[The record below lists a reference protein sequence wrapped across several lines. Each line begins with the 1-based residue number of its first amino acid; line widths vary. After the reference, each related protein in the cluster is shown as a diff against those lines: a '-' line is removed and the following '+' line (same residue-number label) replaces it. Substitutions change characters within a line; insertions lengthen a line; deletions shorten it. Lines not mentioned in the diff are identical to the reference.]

1 MCPIENG
8 HNRILPI
15 DYITFMIV
23 DNTTNNIVSMVIE
36 LARSEDLMTSCY
48 FAKSQLR
55 RRIEACTI
63 RLPEIVFQRTVDR
76 GRVIIRVE
84 VIHPLIQD
92 PTVIPRF

>member
-1 MCPIENG
+1 
-8 HNRILPI
+8 
-15 DYITFMIV
+15 MIV
-23 DNTTNNIVSMVIE
+23 DNTTDNIVRIVIE
-36 LARSEDLMTSCY
+36 LAQSEDLTTSCY
-48 FAKSQLR
+48 FAESQLR